1 MKPLAT
7 LLLSCFSLGCFS
19 LPASAASLE
28 GRADVAAFVE
38 RAIGETGIPRADIEA
53 ALAAADT
60 KPNIPAIFDRPATS
74 RPWHQFRPNF
84 VNDRQVEGG
93 VTFWATHAQS
103 LFHAATQYG
112 VDEALIVA
120 IIGME
125 SGYGRNTGSFRVLDA
140 LATVAFDYPRRAEYF
155 QNELIAFLQLAKEE
169 GGDIKAFRGSYAGAM
184 GWPQFMPSSFR
195 KWAVDFDGD
204 GHRDIWKNPTDVIGS
219 VANYFQQH
227 GWQKGAD
234 AVLPARVPSALGEKL
249 AADKFNLHYTI
260 AELRAMGVV
269 VDAPIDGA
277 VRAVVFPLETAP
289 SVTEYWVGLQNFYT
303 ITRYNKSSLYAMA
316 AVQLADRIR
325 EKRLASLVPAAG
337 R

>member
-1 MKPLAT
+1 M
-7 LLLSCFSLGCFS
+7 
-19 LPASAASLE
+19 
-28 GRADVAAFVE
+28 
-38 RAIGETGIPRADIEA
+38 
-53 ALAAADT
+53 
-60 KPNIPAIFDRPATS
+60 
-74 RPWHQFRPNF
+74 
-84 VNDRQVEGG
+84 
-93 VTFWATHAQS
+93 
-103 LFHAATQYG
+103 
-112 VDEALIVA
+112 
-120 IIGME
+120 
-125 SGYGRNTGSFRVLDA
+125 
-140 LATVAFDYPRRAEYF
+140 
-155 QNELIAFLQLAKEE
+155 QLAKEE